1 MRKDDDKFA
10 GQADKITKEENNN
23 LRNIGEGSSQ
33 VVAYRV
39 NIIPLLFRHG
49 RANVVCEHLSLV
61 EEPLEDE
68 QWSYKFSMISH

>member
-10 GQADKITKEENNN
+10 GQADKITNKENNN

-39 NIIPLLFRHG
+39 NVIPLLFRHG

-61 EEPLEDE
+61 KEPLEDE